1 MDAVPG
7 VGPPIR
13 HSKTMT
19 DSLSNSI
26 RAKHAAAWE
35 RVVTHPLVLELGD
48 GTLPIE
54 KFRTYFVQDYIFV
67 KDLVAMMGLA
77 IAKSPDLGN
86 ASAPINRFLEGV
98 LNPENDL
105 FVRALRELNASEG
118 ELTAAVASP
127 ATQGFVDFLTR
138 VGHEGTFDEIVTVL
152 YVTEGTYLDWATRL
166 INAGRVPKNEFY
178 KGWIDL
184 HGPAALGDIV
194 AWLGSHLDAIP
205 PDSRSPRTDWL
216 ARTALSY
223 ELMFWEQAYSG
234 VGLEWP
240 K

>member
-1 MDAVPG
+1 
-7 VGPPIR
+7 
-13 HSKTMT
+13 MT
-19 DSLSNSI
+19 DSLTATI
-26 RAKHAAAWE
+26 RTENAAAWE

-77 IAKSPDLGN
+77 IAKSPDLGG
-86 ASAPINRFLEGV
+86 ASASINRFLTGV

-105 FVRALRELNASEG
+105 FVRALKELNANEE

-166 INAGRVPKNEFY
+166 IEAGRVPENPFY
-178 KGWIDL
+178 REWIDL
-184 HGPAALGDIV
+184 HGPEALGDIV
-194 AWLGSHLDAIP
+194 AWLKSHLDAIP
-205 PDSRSPRTDWL
+205 PGRRSDRTGWL

-234 VGLEWP
+234 EGLTWP
-240 K
+240 Q